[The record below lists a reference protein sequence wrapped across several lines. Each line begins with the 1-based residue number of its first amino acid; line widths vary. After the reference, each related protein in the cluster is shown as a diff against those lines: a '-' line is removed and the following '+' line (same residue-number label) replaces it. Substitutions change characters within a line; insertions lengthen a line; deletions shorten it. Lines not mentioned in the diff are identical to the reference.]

1 VNKNILKQAQQ
12 MQAQIS
18 KAQAE
23 LAEMHTEGS
32 AGGGVVKV
40 VLVGGATLESIQIS
54 PEAVDP
60 EDVEILQDLIVAA
73 VNNAVTT
80 AQHQTSE
87 KMSSITGGLNVP
99 GLGGLPG
106 FS

>member
-1 VNKNILKQAQQ
+1 MNKNFLKQAQQ

-23 LAEMHTEGS
+23 LAEMRTEGS
-32 AGGGVVKV
+32 AGGGAVKV
-40 VLVGGATLESIQIS
+40 VLVGGSTLESIQIS

-73 VNNAVTT
+73 VNNAVTA